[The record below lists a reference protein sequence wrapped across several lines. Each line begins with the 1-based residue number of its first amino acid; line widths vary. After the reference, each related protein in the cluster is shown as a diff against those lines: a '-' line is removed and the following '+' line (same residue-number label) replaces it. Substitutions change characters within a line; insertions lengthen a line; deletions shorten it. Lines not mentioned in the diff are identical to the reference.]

1 MKEINSEVINDFLT
15 GFDPMERIV
24 TLECGYGDDQV
35 SIIYNNDI
43 GEKRVKKE
51 NYYPFVW
58 VKQSAAQR
66 LFDGNRVELK
76 KKMAEFGIRVKGLNI
91 YNKDGKTAERLE
103 NGYRVMFYAS
113 KRMAYNKFLRF
124 FQIAGMP
131 VYPNDKDKDQKSS
144 SKDFLAV
151 SPIEQFMI
159 QTGKRLFKGYDDYDE
174 LTRLEFDL
182 ETQGLEP
189 KLHAIDQI
197 GIRTNRGF
205 EKILTITGEGNERRK
220 NELIAIEEA
229 IKIIADIKPD
239 VITGHNSENF
249 DWNYLIVRCD
259 VLGSSMQE
267 ISSKYFKQ
275 ALYKKKRQT
284 VLKLGGEIEYYY
296 PTVLWGYNITDSL
309 HAIRRAQAQDSN
321 MKKADLKYVT
331 KYSKLNK
338 PNRVYVPGDQIKKVW
353 AITDP
358 VYAFNN
364 TNGLWYR
371 ITDEKPLQEGY
382 EVTTGK
388 YIVERYLL
396 DDLYETDKVELRYN
410 QSNFLLAK
418 LLPTNFSKICTMGT
432 AGTWKM
438 IMLAWSYENDLA
450 IPAFST
456 AKKFTGGLS
465 RLLSVGYVD
474 RIVKLDYNSLYPSII
489 LTWDIASELDISGVM
504 LQLLAYI
511 LDQREKFK
519 GLKKKAKKHAEKLK
533 EQEDIF
539 QGTDEELRELM
550 AEIQKWES
558 EESANDKKQ
567 LPFKIFGNSFFGGFG
582 APDIFPWGD
591 LICAEMTTCIGRQSL
606 RLMIKW
612 FSDRGYKPI
621 VGDSFLYD
629 TPLFVKYNDT
639 DYIDILPISDIIDE
653 RNINIDGLGREYD
666 YNEKPFKIL
675 CRSGWVDVKYIYRHK
690 TDKEIHR
697 IKTKSS
703 LIDVTSDH
711 SLFDSDKNQIHS
723 KECIV
728 NETKLEMY
736 DGTELVFSDDCVNE
750 IINEDKAWLMGFF
763 LADGSSTFKE
773 RTQKYWSKRDNCF
786 HYNKGIRCNW
796 TLSKSKYEKLEKA
809 NKILFNEFNVVAKI
823 HNFLKS
829 SGVYKIQTD
838 NSKLA
843 RWFSERFYTKKREKK
858 VPLEILNSPK
868 NIQIAFLN
876 GFCYGDSDN
885 DSLDGAFSF
894 SQKSKTCVAGLTML
908 LKNNEMEYT
917 FSDYLSRIHAIN
929 VRINE
934 HKHAFLRS
942 DYHLRKDDVVC
953 ENKVIPNYD
962 KEKYVYDISLDGTVV
977 NALGHNVAKQTDGF
991 NFQMPSEEVL
1001 KTRIYI
1007 GKGLNREVKEGK
1019 EYHGVEADVA
1029 EFNDLFMRGK
1039 MGLGIDEYADA
1050 TINFARKNYADLLA
1064 GGEIKLVGNTIKSKK
1079 MPTYIEKFVN
1089 EGVEL
1094 LLKGDGQ
1101 KFLEN
1106 YYDYIEKIYNYKI
1119 PLRDIASKG
1128 KIKKP
1133 VKEYIEDC
1141 KTLTKAGRPKSRQ
1154 AWYELVIREEVKVDV
1169 GDTIYYINTGK
1180 AKSHSDVKK
1189 VTTKDKIDKETGEI
1203 IEKGSVKIQLNC
1215 ALLSNDIVEA
1225 EHDTFCDD
1233 NIEYNVPKYIDQF
1246 NKRIT
1251 PLLVCFSSDIRN
1263 EILVKNPDDRK
1274 YWTKEQSILVS
1285 GQPNRVIDQDTYEQ
1299 LLTMEDKEIKYW
1311 ISVNKTPPFVEEIGI
1326 NWKETV
1332 EDYQERMKELE
1343 REELKIIVE
1352 EYNKIID
1359 ELTKED
1365 VEVFEE
1371 EGKLPKRLLDIVRED
1386 VFSTN
1391 LYAKDYDVV
1400 IGSLFDI
1407 RDKVFT
1413 DEAEVKYNEYVESY
1427 SE

>member
-309 HAIRRAQAQDSN
+309 HAVRRAQAQDSN

-418 LLPTNFSKICTMGT
+418 LLPTNFGKICTMGT

-533 EQEDIF
+533 DQKDIF
-539 QGTDEELRELM
+539 QGTDEELRELI

-621 VGDSFLYD
+621 VGD
-629 TPLFVKYNDT
+629 
-639 DYIDILPISDIIDE
+639 
-653 RNINIDGLGREYD
+653 
-666 YNEKPFKIL
+666 
-675 CRSGWVDVKYIYRHK
+675 
-690 TDKEIHR
+690 
-697 IKTKSS
+697 
-703 LIDVTSDH
+703 
-711 SLFDSDKNQIHS
+711 
-723 KECIV
+723 
-728 NETKLEMY
+728 
-736 DGTELVFSDDCVNE
+736 
-750 IINEDKAWLMGFF
+750 
-763 LADGSSTFKE
+763 
-773 RTQKYWSKRDNCF
+773 
-786 HYNKGIRCNW
+786 
-796 TLSKSKYEKLEKA
+796 
-809 NKILFNEFNVVAKI
+809 
-823 HNFLKS
+823 
-829 SGVYKIQTD
+829 
-838 NSKLA
+838 
-843 RWFSERFYTKKREKK
+843 
-858 VPLEILNSPK
+858 
-868 NIQIAFLN
+868 
-876 GFCYGDSDN
+876 
-885 DSLDGAFSF
+885 
-894 SQKSKTCVAGLTML
+894 
-908 LKNNEMEYT
+908 
-917 FSDYLSRIHAIN
+917 
-929 VRINE
+929 
-934 HKHAFLRS
+934 
-942 DYHLRKDDVVC
+942 
-953 ENKVIPNYD
+953 
-962 KEKYVYDISLDGTVV
+962 
-977 NALGHNVAKQTDGF
+977 TDGF
-991 NFQMPSEEVL
+991 NFQMPSEEIL
-1001 KTRIYI
+1001 KTRVYI

-1064 GGEIKLVGNTIKSKK
+1064 GGEVKLVGNTIKSKK

-1326 NWKETV
+1326 NWEETV

-1365 VEVFEE
+1365 VEIFEE

-1413 DEAEVKYNEYVESY
+1413 DEAEIKYNEYIESY

>member
-197 GIRTNRGF
+197 GVRTNRGF

-309 HAIRRAQAQDSN
+309 HAVRRAQAQDSN

-418 LLPTNFSKICTMGT
+418 LLPTNFGKICTMGT

-533 EQEDIF
+533 DQKDIF
-539 QGTDEELRELM
+539 QGTDEELRELI

-621 VGDSFLYD
+621 VGD
-629 TPLFVKYNDT
+629 
-639 DYIDILPISDIIDE
+639 
-653 RNINIDGLGREYD
+653 
-666 YNEKPFKIL
+666 
-675 CRSGWVDVKYIYRHK
+675 
-690 TDKEIHR
+690 
-697 IKTKSS
+697 
-703 LIDVTSDH
+703 
-711 SLFDSDKNQIHS
+711 
-723 KECIV
+723 
-728 NETKLEMY
+728 
-736 DGTELVFSDDCVNE
+736 
-750 IINEDKAWLMGFF
+750 
-763 LADGSSTFKE
+763 
-773 RTQKYWSKRDNCF
+773 
-786 HYNKGIRCNW
+786 
-796 TLSKSKYEKLEKA
+796 
-809 NKILFNEFNVVAKI
+809 
-823 HNFLKS
+823 
-829 SGVYKIQTD
+829 
-838 NSKLA
+838 
-843 RWFSERFYTKKREKK
+843 
-858 VPLEILNSPK
+858 
-868 NIQIAFLN
+868 
-876 GFCYGDSDN
+876 
-885 DSLDGAFSF
+885 
-894 SQKSKTCVAGLTML
+894 
-908 LKNNEMEYT
+908 
-917 FSDYLSRIHAIN
+917 
-929 VRINE
+929 
-934 HKHAFLRS
+934 
-942 DYHLRKDDVVC
+942 
-953 ENKVIPNYD
+953 
-962 KEKYVYDISLDGTVV
+962 
-977 NALGHNVAKQTDGF
+977 TDGF
-991 NFQMPSEEVL
+991 NFQMPSEEIL
-1001 KTRIYI
+1001 KTRVYI

-1064 GGEIKLVGNTIKSKK
+1064 GGEVKLVGNTIKSKK

-1326 NWKETV
+1326 NWEETV
-1332 EDYQERMKELE
+1332 EDYKERMKELE

-1365 VEVFEE
+1365 VEIFEE

-1413 DEAEVKYNEYVESY
+1413 DEAEIKYNEYVESY

>member
-309 HAIRRAQAQDSN
+309 HAVRRAQAQDSN

-418 LLPTNFSKICTMGT
+418 LLPTNFGKICTMGT

-519 GLKKKAKKHAEKLK
+519 GLKNKAKKHAEKLK
-533 EQEDIF
+533 DQKDIF
-539 QGTDEELRELM
+539 QGTDEELRELI

-621 VGDSFLYD
+621 VGD
-629 TPLFVKYNDT
+629 
-639 DYIDILPISDIIDE
+639 
-653 RNINIDGLGREYD
+653 
-666 YNEKPFKIL
+666 
-675 CRSGWVDVKYIYRHK
+675 
-690 TDKEIHR
+690 
-697 IKTKSS
+697 
-703 LIDVTSDH
+703 
-711 SLFDSDKNQIHS
+711 
-723 KECIV
+723 
-728 NETKLEMY
+728 
-736 DGTELVFSDDCVNE
+736 
-750 IINEDKAWLMGFF
+750 
-763 LADGSSTFKE
+763 
-773 RTQKYWSKRDNCF
+773 
-786 HYNKGIRCNW
+786 
-796 TLSKSKYEKLEKA
+796 
-809 NKILFNEFNVVAKI
+809 
-823 HNFLKS
+823 
-829 SGVYKIQTD
+829 
-838 NSKLA
+838 
-843 RWFSERFYTKKREKK
+843 
-858 VPLEILNSPK
+858 
-868 NIQIAFLN
+868 
-876 GFCYGDSDN
+876 
-885 DSLDGAFSF
+885 
-894 SQKSKTCVAGLTML
+894 
-908 LKNNEMEYT
+908 
-917 FSDYLSRIHAIN
+917 
-929 VRINE
+929 
-934 HKHAFLRS
+934 
-942 DYHLRKDDVVC
+942 
-953 ENKVIPNYD
+953 
-962 KEKYVYDISLDGTVV
+962 
-977 NALGHNVAKQTDGF
+977 TDGF
-991 NFQMPSEEVL
+991 NFQMPSEEIL
-1001 KTRIYI
+1001 KTRVYI

-1064 GGEIKLVGNTIKSKK
+1064 GGEVKLVGNTIKSKK

-1326 NWKETV
+1326 NWEETV

-1365 VEVFEE
+1365 VEIFEE

-1413 DEAEVKYNEYVESY
+1413 DEAEIKYNEYIESY

>member
-51 NYYPFVW
+51 NYYPFVR

-309 HAIRRAQAQDSN
+309 HAVRRAQAQDSN

-418 LLPTNFSKICTMGT
+418 LLPTNFGKICTMGT

-533 EQEDIF
+533 DQKDIF
-539 QGTDEELRELM
+539 QGTDEELRELI

-621 VGDSFLYD
+621 VGD
-629 TPLFVKYNDT
+629 
-639 DYIDILPISDIIDE
+639 
-653 RNINIDGLGREYD
+653 
-666 YNEKPFKIL
+666 
-675 CRSGWVDVKYIYRHK
+675 
-690 TDKEIHR
+690 
-697 IKTKSS
+697 
-703 LIDVTSDH
+703 
-711 SLFDSDKNQIHS
+711 
-723 KECIV
+723 
-728 NETKLEMY
+728 
-736 DGTELVFSDDCVNE
+736 
-750 IINEDKAWLMGFF
+750 
-763 LADGSSTFKE
+763 
-773 RTQKYWSKRDNCF
+773 
-786 HYNKGIRCNW
+786 
-796 TLSKSKYEKLEKA
+796 
-809 NKILFNEFNVVAKI
+809 
-823 HNFLKS
+823 
-829 SGVYKIQTD
+829 
-838 NSKLA
+838 
-843 RWFSERFYTKKREKK
+843 
-858 VPLEILNSPK
+858 
-868 NIQIAFLN
+868 
-876 GFCYGDSDN
+876 
-885 DSLDGAFSF
+885 
-894 SQKSKTCVAGLTML
+894 
-908 LKNNEMEYT
+908 
-917 FSDYLSRIHAIN
+917 
-929 VRINE
+929 
-934 HKHAFLRS
+934 
-942 DYHLRKDDVVC
+942 
-953 ENKVIPNYD
+953 
-962 KEKYVYDISLDGTVV
+962 
-977 NALGHNVAKQTDGF
+977 TDGF
-991 NFQMPSEEVL
+991 NFQMPSEEIL
-1001 KTRIYI
+1001 KTRVYI

-1064 GGEIKLVGNTIKSKK
+1064 DGEVKLVGNTIKSKK

-1326 NWKETV
+1326 NWEETV

-1365 VEVFEE
+1365 VEIFEE

-1413 DEAEVKYNEYVESY
+1413 DEAEIKYNEYIESY

>member
-309 HAIRRAQAQDSN
+309 HAVRRAQAQDSN

-418 LLPTNFSKICTMGT
+418 LLPTNFGKICTMGT

-519 GLKKKAKKHAEKLK
+519 RLKKKAKKHAEKLK
-533 EQEDIF
+533 DQKDIF
-539 QGTDEELRELM
+539 QGTDEELRELI

-621 VGDSFLYD
+621 VGD
-629 TPLFVKYNDT
+629 
-639 DYIDILPISDIIDE
+639 
-653 RNINIDGLGREYD
+653 
-666 YNEKPFKIL
+666 
-675 CRSGWVDVKYIYRHK
+675 
-690 TDKEIHR
+690 
-697 IKTKSS
+697 
-703 LIDVTSDH
+703 
-711 SLFDSDKNQIHS
+711 
-723 KECIV
+723 
-728 NETKLEMY
+728 
-736 DGTELVFSDDCVNE
+736 
-750 IINEDKAWLMGFF
+750 
-763 LADGSSTFKE
+763 
-773 RTQKYWSKRDNCF
+773 
-786 HYNKGIRCNW
+786 
-796 TLSKSKYEKLEKA
+796 
-809 NKILFNEFNVVAKI
+809 
-823 HNFLKS
+823 
-829 SGVYKIQTD
+829 
-838 NSKLA
+838 
-843 RWFSERFYTKKREKK
+843 
-858 VPLEILNSPK
+858 
-868 NIQIAFLN
+868 
-876 GFCYGDSDN
+876 
-885 DSLDGAFSF
+885 
-894 SQKSKTCVAGLTML
+894 
-908 LKNNEMEYT
+908 
-917 FSDYLSRIHAIN
+917 
-929 VRINE
+929 
-934 HKHAFLRS
+934 
-942 DYHLRKDDVVC
+942 
-953 ENKVIPNYD
+953 
-962 KEKYVYDISLDGTVV
+962 
-977 NALGHNVAKQTDGF
+977 TDGF
-991 NFQMPSEEVL
+991 NFQMPSEEIL
-1001 KTRIYI
+1001 KTRVYI

-1064 GGEIKLVGNTIKSKK
+1064 GGEVKLVGNTIKSKK

-1326 NWKETV
+1326 NWEETV

-1365 VEVFEE
+1365 VEIFEE

-1413 DEAEVKYNEYVESY
+1413 DEAEIKYNEYVESY

>member
-309 HAIRRAQAQDSN
+309 HAVRRAQAQDSN

-418 LLPTNFSKICTMGT
+418 LLPTNFGKICTMGT

-533 EQEDIF
+533 DQKDIF
-539 QGTDEELRELM
+539 QGTDEELRELI

-621 VGDSFLYD
+621 VGD
-629 TPLFVKYNDT
+629 
-639 DYIDILPISDIIDE
+639 
-653 RNINIDGLGREYD
+653 
-666 YNEKPFKIL
+666 
-675 CRSGWVDVKYIYRHK
+675 
-690 TDKEIHR
+690 
-697 IKTKSS
+697 
-703 LIDVTSDH
+703 
-711 SLFDSDKNQIHS
+711 
-723 KECIV
+723 
-728 NETKLEMY
+728 
-736 DGTELVFSDDCVNE
+736 
-750 IINEDKAWLMGFF
+750 
-763 LADGSSTFKE
+763 
-773 RTQKYWSKRDNCF
+773 
-786 HYNKGIRCNW
+786 
-796 TLSKSKYEKLEKA
+796 
-809 NKILFNEFNVVAKI
+809 
-823 HNFLKS
+823 
-829 SGVYKIQTD
+829 
-838 NSKLA
+838 
-843 RWFSERFYTKKREKK
+843 
-858 VPLEILNSPK
+858 
-868 NIQIAFLN
+868 
-876 GFCYGDSDN
+876 
-885 DSLDGAFSF
+885 
-894 SQKSKTCVAGLTML
+894 
-908 LKNNEMEYT
+908 
-917 FSDYLSRIHAIN
+917 
-929 VRINE
+929 
-934 HKHAFLRS
+934 
-942 DYHLRKDDVVC
+942 
-953 ENKVIPNYD
+953 
-962 KEKYVYDISLDGTVV
+962 
-977 NALGHNVAKQTDGF
+977 TDGF
-991 NFQMPSEEVL
+991 NFQMPSEEIL
-1001 KTRIYI
+1001 KTRVYI

-1064 GGEIKLVGNTIKSKK
+1064 GGEVKLVGNTIKSKK

-1326 NWKETV
+1326 NWEETV
-1332 EDYQERMKELE
+1332 EDYKERMKELE

-1365 VEVFEE
+1365 VEIFEE

-1413 DEAEVKYNEYVESY
+1413 DEAEIKYNEYVESY

>member
-309 HAIRRAQAQDSN
+309 HAVRRAQAQDSN

-418 LLPTNFSKICTMGT
+418 LLPTNFGKICTMGT
-432 AGTWKM
+432 VGTWKM

-533 EQEDIF
+533 DQKDIF
-539 QGTDEELRELM
+539 QGTDEELRELI

-591 LICAEMTTCIGRQSL
+591 LICAEITTCIGRQSL

-621 VGDSFLYD
+621 VGD
-629 TPLFVKYNDT
+629 
-639 DYIDILPISDIIDE
+639 
-653 RNINIDGLGREYD
+653 
-666 YNEKPFKIL
+666 
-675 CRSGWVDVKYIYRHK
+675 
-690 TDKEIHR
+690 
-697 IKTKSS
+697 
-703 LIDVTSDH
+703 
-711 SLFDSDKNQIHS
+711 
-723 KECIV
+723 
-728 NETKLEMY
+728 
-736 DGTELVFSDDCVNE
+736 
-750 IINEDKAWLMGFF
+750 
-763 LADGSSTFKE
+763 
-773 RTQKYWSKRDNCF
+773 
-786 HYNKGIRCNW
+786 
-796 TLSKSKYEKLEKA
+796 
-809 NKILFNEFNVVAKI
+809 
-823 HNFLKS
+823 
-829 SGVYKIQTD
+829 
-838 NSKLA
+838 
-843 RWFSERFYTKKREKK
+843 
-858 VPLEILNSPK
+858 
-868 NIQIAFLN
+868 
-876 GFCYGDSDN
+876 
-885 DSLDGAFSF
+885 
-894 SQKSKTCVAGLTML
+894 
-908 LKNNEMEYT
+908 
-917 FSDYLSRIHAIN
+917 
-929 VRINE
+929 
-934 HKHAFLRS
+934 
-942 DYHLRKDDVVC
+942 
-953 ENKVIPNYD
+953 
-962 KEKYVYDISLDGTVV
+962 
-977 NALGHNVAKQTDGF
+977 TDGF
-991 NFQMPSEEVL
+991 NFQMPSEEIL
-1001 KTRIYI
+1001 KTRVYI

-1064 GGEIKLVGNTIKSKK
+1064 GGEVKLVGNTIKSKK

-1154 AWYELVIREEVKVDV
+1154 AWYELVIREEVKADV

-1215 ALLSNDIVEA
+1215 TLLSNDIVEA

-1326 NWKETV
+1326 NWEETV

-1365 VEVFEE
+1365 VEIFEE

-1413 DEAEVKYNEYVESY
+1413 DEAEIKYNEYVESY

>member
-309 HAIRRAQAQDSN
+309 HAVRRAQAQDSN

-418 LLPTNFSKICTMGT
+418 LLPTNFGKICTMGT

-533 EQEDIF
+533 DQKDIF
-539 QGTDEELRELM
+539 QGTDEELRELI

-621 VGDSFLYD
+621 VGD
-629 TPLFVKYNDT
+629 
-639 DYIDILPISDIIDE
+639 
-653 RNINIDGLGREYD
+653 
-666 YNEKPFKIL
+666 
-675 CRSGWVDVKYIYRHK
+675 
-690 TDKEIHR
+690 
-697 IKTKSS
+697 
-703 LIDVTSDH
+703 
-711 SLFDSDKNQIHS
+711 
-723 KECIV
+723 
-728 NETKLEMY
+728 
-736 DGTELVFSDDCVNE
+736 
-750 IINEDKAWLMGFF
+750 
-763 LADGSSTFKE
+763 
-773 RTQKYWSKRDNCF
+773 
-786 HYNKGIRCNW
+786 
-796 TLSKSKYEKLEKA
+796 
-809 NKILFNEFNVVAKI
+809 
-823 HNFLKS
+823 
-829 SGVYKIQTD
+829 
-838 NSKLA
+838 
-843 RWFSERFYTKKREKK
+843 
-858 VPLEILNSPK
+858 
-868 NIQIAFLN
+868 
-876 GFCYGDSDN
+876 
-885 DSLDGAFSF
+885 
-894 SQKSKTCVAGLTML
+894 
-908 LKNNEMEYT
+908 
-917 FSDYLSRIHAIN
+917 
-929 VRINE
+929 
-934 HKHAFLRS
+934 
-942 DYHLRKDDVVC
+942 
-953 ENKVIPNYD
+953 
-962 KEKYVYDISLDGTVV
+962 
-977 NALGHNVAKQTDGF
+977 TDGF
-991 NFQMPSEEVL
+991 NFQMPSEEIL
-1001 KTRIYI
+1001 KTRVYI

-1064 GGEIKLVGNTIKSKK
+1064 GGEVKLVGNTIKSKK

-1189 VTTKDKIDKETGEI
+1189 VTTKDKINKETGEI

-1326 NWKETV
+1326 NWEETV

-1365 VEVFEE
+1365 VEIFEE

-1413 DEAEVKYNEYVESY
+1413 DEAEIKYNEYVESY

>member
-309 HAIRRAQAQDSN
+309 HAVRRAQAQDSN

-418 LLPTNFSKICTMGT
+418 LLPTNFGKICTMGT

-533 EQEDIF
+533 DQKDIF
-539 QGTDEELRELM
+539 QGTDEELRELI

-621 VGDSFLYD
+621 VGD
-629 TPLFVKYNDT
+629 
-639 DYIDILPISDIIDE
+639 
-653 RNINIDGLGREYD
+653 
-666 YNEKPFKIL
+666 
-675 CRSGWVDVKYIYRHK
+675 
-690 TDKEIHR
+690 
-697 IKTKSS
+697 
-703 LIDVTSDH
+703 
-711 SLFDSDKNQIHS
+711 
-723 KECIV
+723 
-728 NETKLEMY
+728 
-736 DGTELVFSDDCVNE
+736 
-750 IINEDKAWLMGFF
+750 
-763 LADGSSTFKE
+763 
-773 RTQKYWSKRDNCF
+773 
-786 HYNKGIRCNW
+786 
-796 TLSKSKYEKLEKA
+796 
-809 NKILFNEFNVVAKI
+809 
-823 HNFLKS
+823 
-829 SGVYKIQTD
+829 
-838 NSKLA
+838 
-843 RWFSERFYTKKREKK
+843 
-858 VPLEILNSPK
+858 
-868 NIQIAFLN
+868 
-876 GFCYGDSDN
+876 
-885 DSLDGAFSF
+885 
-894 SQKSKTCVAGLTML
+894 
-908 LKNNEMEYT
+908 
-917 FSDYLSRIHAIN
+917 
-929 VRINE
+929 
-934 HKHAFLRS
+934 
-942 DYHLRKDDVVC
+942 
-953 ENKVIPNYD
+953 
-962 KEKYVYDISLDGTVV
+962 
-977 NALGHNVAKQTDGF
+977 TDGF
-991 NFQMPSEEVL
+991 NFQMPSEEIL
-1001 KTRIYI
+1001 KTRVYI

-1064 GGEIKLVGNTIKSKK
+1064 DGEVKLVGNTIKSKK

-1326 NWKETV
+1326 NWEETV

-1365 VEVFEE
+1365 VEIFEE

-1413 DEAEVKYNEYVESY
+1413 DEAEIKYNEYIESY

>member
-309 HAIRRAQAQDSN
+309 HAVRRAQAQDSN

-418 LLPTNFSKICTMGT
+418 LLPTNFGKICTMGT

-533 EQEDIF
+533 DQKDIF
-539 QGTDEELRELM
+539 QGTDEELRELI

-621 VGDSFLYD
+621 VGD
-629 TPLFVKYNDT
+629 
-639 DYIDILPISDIIDE
+639 
-653 RNINIDGLGREYD
+653 
-666 YNEKPFKIL
+666 
-675 CRSGWVDVKYIYRHK
+675 
-690 TDKEIHR
+690 
-697 IKTKSS
+697 
-703 LIDVTSDH
+703 
-711 SLFDSDKNQIHS
+711 
-723 KECIV
+723 
-728 NETKLEMY
+728 
-736 DGTELVFSDDCVNE
+736 
-750 IINEDKAWLMGFF
+750 
-763 LADGSSTFKE
+763 
-773 RTQKYWSKRDNCF
+773 
-786 HYNKGIRCNW
+786 
-796 TLSKSKYEKLEKA
+796 
-809 NKILFNEFNVVAKI
+809 
-823 HNFLKS
+823 
-829 SGVYKIQTD
+829 
-838 NSKLA
+838 
-843 RWFSERFYTKKREKK
+843 
-858 VPLEILNSPK
+858 
-868 NIQIAFLN
+868 
-876 GFCYGDSDN
+876 
-885 DSLDGAFSF
+885 
-894 SQKSKTCVAGLTML
+894 
-908 LKNNEMEYT
+908 
-917 FSDYLSRIHAIN
+917 
-929 VRINE
+929 
-934 HKHAFLRS
+934 
-942 DYHLRKDDVVC
+942 
-953 ENKVIPNYD
+953 
-962 KEKYVYDISLDGTVV
+962 
-977 NALGHNVAKQTDGF
+977 TDGF
-991 NFQMPSEEVL
+991 NFQMPSEEIL
-1001 KTRIYI
+1001 KTRVYI

-1064 GGEIKLVGNTIKSKK
+1064 GGEVKLVGNTIKSKK

-1326 NWKETV
+1326 NWEETV
-1332 EDYQERMKELE
+1332 EDYKERMKELE

-1365 VEVFEE
+1365 VEIFEE

-1413 DEAEVKYNEYVESY
+1413 DEAEIKYNEYIESY
-1427 SE
+1427 NE

>member
-205 EKILTITGEGNERRK
+205 KKILTITGEGNERRK

-309 HAIRRAQAQDSN
+309 HAVRRAQAQDSN

-418 LLPTNFSKICTMGT
+418 LLPTNFGKICTMGT

-533 EQEDIF
+533 DQKDIF
-539 QGTDEELRELM
+539 QGTDEELRELI

-621 VGDSFLYD
+621 VGD
-629 TPLFVKYNDT
+629 
-639 DYIDILPISDIIDE
+639 
-653 RNINIDGLGREYD
+653 
-666 YNEKPFKIL
+666 
-675 CRSGWVDVKYIYRHK
+675 
-690 TDKEIHR
+690 
-697 IKTKSS
+697 
-703 LIDVTSDH
+703 
-711 SLFDSDKNQIHS
+711 
-723 KECIV
+723 
-728 NETKLEMY
+728 
-736 DGTELVFSDDCVNE
+736 
-750 IINEDKAWLMGFF
+750 
-763 LADGSSTFKE
+763 
-773 RTQKYWSKRDNCF
+773 
-786 HYNKGIRCNW
+786 
-796 TLSKSKYEKLEKA
+796 
-809 NKILFNEFNVVAKI
+809 
-823 HNFLKS
+823 
-829 SGVYKIQTD
+829 
-838 NSKLA
+838 
-843 RWFSERFYTKKREKK
+843 
-858 VPLEILNSPK
+858 
-868 NIQIAFLN
+868 
-876 GFCYGDSDN
+876 
-885 DSLDGAFSF
+885 
-894 SQKSKTCVAGLTML
+894 
-908 LKNNEMEYT
+908 
-917 FSDYLSRIHAIN
+917 
-929 VRINE
+929 
-934 HKHAFLRS
+934 
-942 DYHLRKDDVVC
+942 
-953 ENKVIPNYD
+953 
-962 KEKYVYDISLDGTVV
+962 
-977 NALGHNVAKQTDGF
+977 TDGF
-991 NFQMPSEEVL
+991 NFQMPSEEIL
-1001 KTRIYI
+1001 KTRVYI

-1064 GGEIKLVGNTIKSKK
+1064 GGEVKLVGNTIKSKK

-1326 NWKETV
+1326 NWEETV

-1365 VEVFEE
+1365 VEIFEE

-1413 DEAEVKYNEYVESY
+1413 DEAEIKYNEYIESY

>member
-309 HAIRRAQAQDSN
+309 HAVRRAQAQDSN

-418 LLPTNFSKICTMGT
+418 LLPTNFGKICTMGT

-533 EQEDIF
+533 DQKDIF
-539 QGTDEELRELM
+539 QGTDEELRELI

-621 VGDSFLYD
+621 VGD
-629 TPLFVKYNDT
+629 
-639 DYIDILPISDIIDE
+639 
-653 RNINIDGLGREYD
+653 
-666 YNEKPFKIL
+666 
-675 CRSGWVDVKYIYRHK
+675 
-690 TDKEIHR
+690 
-697 IKTKSS
+697 
-703 LIDVTSDH
+703 
-711 SLFDSDKNQIHS
+711 
-723 KECIV
+723 
-728 NETKLEMY
+728 
-736 DGTELVFSDDCVNE
+736 
-750 IINEDKAWLMGFF
+750 
-763 LADGSSTFKE
+763 
-773 RTQKYWSKRDNCF
+773 
-786 HYNKGIRCNW
+786 
-796 TLSKSKYEKLEKA
+796 
-809 NKILFNEFNVVAKI
+809 
-823 HNFLKS
+823 
-829 SGVYKIQTD
+829 
-838 NSKLA
+838 
-843 RWFSERFYTKKREKK
+843 
-858 VPLEILNSPK
+858 
-868 NIQIAFLN
+868 
-876 GFCYGDSDN
+876 
-885 DSLDGAFSF
+885 
-894 SQKSKTCVAGLTML
+894 
-908 LKNNEMEYT
+908 
-917 FSDYLSRIHAIN
+917 
-929 VRINE
+929 
-934 HKHAFLRS
+934 
-942 DYHLRKDDVVC
+942 
-953 ENKVIPNYD
+953 
-962 KEKYVYDISLDGTVV
+962 
-977 NALGHNVAKQTDGF
+977 TDGF
-991 NFQMPSEEVL
+991 NFQMPSEEIL
-1001 KTRIYI
+1001 KTRVYI

-1064 GGEIKLVGNTIKSKK
+1064 GGEVKLVGNTIKSKK

-1215 ALLSNDIVEA
+1215 TLLSNDIVEA

-1326 NWKETV
+1326 NWEETV

-1365 VEVFEE
+1365 VEIFEE

-1413 DEAEVKYNEYVESY
+1413 DEAEIKYNEYVESY

>member
-91 YNKDGKTAERLE
+91 YNKDGKTVERLE

-197 GIRTNRGF
+197 GVRTNRGF

-309 HAIRRAQAQDSN
+309 HAVRRAQAQDSN

-418 LLPTNFSKICTMGT
+418 LLPTNFGKICTMGT

-533 EQEDIF
+533 DQKDIF
-539 QGTDEELRELM
+539 QGTDEELRELI

-621 VGDSFLYD
+621 VGD
-629 TPLFVKYNDT
+629 
-639 DYIDILPISDIIDE
+639 
-653 RNINIDGLGREYD
+653 
-666 YNEKPFKIL
+666 
-675 CRSGWVDVKYIYRHK
+675 
-690 TDKEIHR
+690 
-697 IKTKSS
+697 
-703 LIDVTSDH
+703 
-711 SLFDSDKNQIHS
+711 
-723 KECIV
+723 
-728 NETKLEMY
+728 
-736 DGTELVFSDDCVNE
+736 
-750 IINEDKAWLMGFF
+750 
-763 LADGSSTFKE
+763 
-773 RTQKYWSKRDNCF
+773 
-786 HYNKGIRCNW
+786 
-796 TLSKSKYEKLEKA
+796 
-809 NKILFNEFNVVAKI
+809 
-823 HNFLKS
+823 
-829 SGVYKIQTD
+829 
-838 NSKLA
+838 
-843 RWFSERFYTKKREKK
+843 
-858 VPLEILNSPK
+858 
-868 NIQIAFLN
+868 
-876 GFCYGDSDN
+876 
-885 DSLDGAFSF
+885 
-894 SQKSKTCVAGLTML
+894 
-908 LKNNEMEYT
+908 
-917 FSDYLSRIHAIN
+917 
-929 VRINE
+929 
-934 HKHAFLRS
+934 
-942 DYHLRKDDVVC
+942 
-953 ENKVIPNYD
+953 
-962 KEKYVYDISLDGTVV
+962 
-977 NALGHNVAKQTDGF
+977 TDGF
-991 NFQMPSEEVL
+991 NFQMPSEEIL
-1001 KTRIYI
+1001 KTRVYI

-1064 GGEIKLVGNTIKSKK
+1064 GGEVKLVGNTIKSKK

-1154 AWYELVIREEVKVDV
+1154 AWYELVIREEVDV

-1326 NWKETV
+1326 NWEETV
-1332 EDYQERMKELE
+1332 EDYKERMKELE

-1365 VEVFEE
+1365 VEIFEE

-1413 DEAEVKYNEYVESY
+1413 DEAEIKYNEYVESY

>member
-309 HAIRRAQAQDSN
+309 HAVRRAQAQDSN

-358 VYAFNN
+358 VYAFND

-418 LLPTNFSKICTMGT
+418 LLPTNFGKICTMGT

-533 EQEDIF
+533 DQKDIF
-539 QGTDEELRELM
+539 QGTDEELRELI

-621 VGDSFLYD
+621 VGD
-629 TPLFVKYNDT
+629 
-639 DYIDILPISDIIDE
+639 
-653 RNINIDGLGREYD
+653 
-666 YNEKPFKIL
+666 
-675 CRSGWVDVKYIYRHK
+675 
-690 TDKEIHR
+690 
-697 IKTKSS
+697 
-703 LIDVTSDH
+703 
-711 SLFDSDKNQIHS
+711 
-723 KECIV
+723 
-728 NETKLEMY
+728 
-736 DGTELVFSDDCVNE
+736 
-750 IINEDKAWLMGFF
+750 
-763 LADGSSTFKE
+763 
-773 RTQKYWSKRDNCF
+773 
-786 HYNKGIRCNW
+786 
-796 TLSKSKYEKLEKA
+796 
-809 NKILFNEFNVVAKI
+809 
-823 HNFLKS
+823 
-829 SGVYKIQTD
+829 
-838 NSKLA
+838 
-843 RWFSERFYTKKREKK
+843 
-858 VPLEILNSPK
+858 
-868 NIQIAFLN
+868 
-876 GFCYGDSDN
+876 
-885 DSLDGAFSF
+885 
-894 SQKSKTCVAGLTML
+894 
-908 LKNNEMEYT
+908 
-917 FSDYLSRIHAIN
+917 
-929 VRINE
+929 
-934 HKHAFLRS
+934 
-942 DYHLRKDDVVC
+942 
-953 ENKVIPNYD
+953 
-962 KEKYVYDISLDGTVV
+962 
-977 NALGHNVAKQTDGF
+977 TDGF
-991 NFQMPSEEVL
+991 NFQMPSEEIL
-1001 KTRIYI
+1001 KTRVYI

-1064 GGEIKLVGNTIKSKK
+1064 GGEVKLVGNTIKSKK

-1326 NWKETV
+1326 NWEETV
-1332 EDYQERMKELE
+1332 EDYKERMKELE

-1365 VEVFEE
+1365 VEIFEE

-1413 DEAEVKYNEYVESY
+1413 DEAEIKYNEYVELY

>member
-309 HAIRRAQAQDSN
+309 HAVRRAQAQDSN

-418 LLPTNFSKICTMGT
+418 LLPTNFGKICTMGT

-533 EQEDIF
+533 DQKDIF
-539 QGTDEELRELM
+539 QGTDEELRELI

-621 VGDSFLYD
+621 VGD
-629 TPLFVKYNDT
+629 
-639 DYIDILPISDIIDE
+639 
-653 RNINIDGLGREYD
+653 
-666 YNEKPFKIL
+666 
-675 CRSGWVDVKYIYRHK
+675 
-690 TDKEIHR
+690 
-697 IKTKSS
+697 
-703 LIDVTSDH
+703 
-711 SLFDSDKNQIHS
+711 
-723 KECIV
+723 
-728 NETKLEMY
+728 
-736 DGTELVFSDDCVNE
+736 
-750 IINEDKAWLMGFF
+750 
-763 LADGSSTFKE
+763 
-773 RTQKYWSKRDNCF
+773 
-786 HYNKGIRCNW
+786 
-796 TLSKSKYEKLEKA
+796 
-809 NKILFNEFNVVAKI
+809 
-823 HNFLKS
+823 
-829 SGVYKIQTD
+829 
-838 NSKLA
+838 
-843 RWFSERFYTKKREKK
+843 
-858 VPLEILNSPK
+858 
-868 NIQIAFLN
+868 
-876 GFCYGDSDN
+876 
-885 DSLDGAFSF
+885 
-894 SQKSKTCVAGLTML
+894 
-908 LKNNEMEYT
+908 
-917 FSDYLSRIHAIN
+917 
-929 VRINE
+929 
-934 HKHAFLRS
+934 
-942 DYHLRKDDVVC
+942 
-953 ENKVIPNYD
+953 
-962 KEKYVYDISLDGTVV
+962 
-977 NALGHNVAKQTDGF
+977 TDGF
-991 NFQMPSEEVL
+991 NFQMPSEEIL
-1001 KTRIYI
+1001 KTRVYI

-1064 GGEIKLVGNTIKSKK
+1064 GGEVKLVGNTIKSKK

-1154 AWYELVIREEVKVDV
+1154 AWYELVISEEVKVDV

-1326 NWKETV
+1326 NWEETV

-1365 VEVFEE
+1365 VEIFEE

-1413 DEAEVKYNEYVESY
+1413 DEAEIKYNEYVESY

>member
-309 HAIRRAQAQDSN
+309 HAVRRAQAQDSN

-358 VYAFNN
+358 VYAFND

-418 LLPTNFSKICTMGT
+418 LLPTNFGKICTMGT

-533 EQEDIF
+533 DQKDIF
-539 QGTDEELRELM
+539 QGTDEELRELI

-621 VGDSFLYD
+621 VGD
-629 TPLFVKYNDT
+629 
-639 DYIDILPISDIIDE
+639 
-653 RNINIDGLGREYD
+653 
-666 YNEKPFKIL
+666 
-675 CRSGWVDVKYIYRHK
+675 
-690 TDKEIHR
+690 
-697 IKTKSS
+697 
-703 LIDVTSDH
+703 
-711 SLFDSDKNQIHS
+711 
-723 KECIV
+723 
-728 NETKLEMY
+728 
-736 DGTELVFSDDCVNE
+736 
-750 IINEDKAWLMGFF
+750 
-763 LADGSSTFKE
+763 
-773 RTQKYWSKRDNCF
+773 
-786 HYNKGIRCNW
+786 
-796 TLSKSKYEKLEKA
+796 
-809 NKILFNEFNVVAKI
+809 
-823 HNFLKS
+823 
-829 SGVYKIQTD
+829 
-838 NSKLA
+838 
-843 RWFSERFYTKKREKK
+843 
-858 VPLEILNSPK
+858 
-868 NIQIAFLN
+868 
-876 GFCYGDSDN
+876 
-885 DSLDGAFSF
+885 
-894 SQKSKTCVAGLTML
+894 
-908 LKNNEMEYT
+908 
-917 FSDYLSRIHAIN
+917 
-929 VRINE
+929 
-934 HKHAFLRS
+934 
-942 DYHLRKDDVVC
+942 
-953 ENKVIPNYD
+953 
-962 KEKYVYDISLDGTVV
+962 
-977 NALGHNVAKQTDGF
+977 TDGF
-991 NFQMPSEEVL
+991 NFQMPSEEIL
-1001 KTRIYI
+1001 KTRVYI

-1064 GGEIKLVGNTIKSKK
+1064 GGEVKLVGNTIKSKK

-1326 NWKETV
+1326 NWEETV
-1332 EDYQERMKELE
+1332 EDYKERMKELE

-1365 VEVFEE
+1365 VEIFEE

-1413 DEAEVKYNEYVESY
+1413 DEAEIKYNEYVESY

>member
-309 HAIRRAQAQDSN
+309 HAVRRAQAQDSN

-418 LLPTNFSKICTMGT
+418 LLPTNFGKICTMGT

-519 GLKKKAKKHAEKLK
+519 RLKKKAKKHAEKLK
-533 EQEDIF
+533 DQKDIF
-539 QGTDEELRELM
+539 QGTDEELRELI

-567 LPFKIFGNSFFGGFG
+567 LPFKIFGNCFFGGFG

-621 VGDSFLYD
+621 VGD
-629 TPLFVKYNDT
+629 
-639 DYIDILPISDIIDE
+639 
-653 RNINIDGLGREYD
+653 
-666 YNEKPFKIL
+666 
-675 CRSGWVDVKYIYRHK
+675 
-690 TDKEIHR
+690 
-697 IKTKSS
+697 
-703 LIDVTSDH
+703 
-711 SLFDSDKNQIHS
+711 
-723 KECIV
+723 
-728 NETKLEMY
+728 
-736 DGTELVFSDDCVNE
+736 
-750 IINEDKAWLMGFF
+750 
-763 LADGSSTFKE
+763 
-773 RTQKYWSKRDNCF
+773 
-786 HYNKGIRCNW
+786 
-796 TLSKSKYEKLEKA
+796 
-809 NKILFNEFNVVAKI
+809 
-823 HNFLKS
+823 
-829 SGVYKIQTD
+829 
-838 NSKLA
+838 
-843 RWFSERFYTKKREKK
+843 
-858 VPLEILNSPK
+858 
-868 NIQIAFLN
+868 
-876 GFCYGDSDN
+876 
-885 DSLDGAFSF
+885 
-894 SQKSKTCVAGLTML
+894 
-908 LKNNEMEYT
+908 
-917 FSDYLSRIHAIN
+917 
-929 VRINE
+929 
-934 HKHAFLRS
+934 
-942 DYHLRKDDVVC
+942 
-953 ENKVIPNYD
+953 
-962 KEKYVYDISLDGTVV
+962 
-977 NALGHNVAKQTDGF
+977 TDGF
-991 NFQMPSEEVL
+991 NFQMPSEEIL
-1001 KTRIYI
+1001 KTRVYI

-1064 GGEIKLVGNTIKSKK
+1064 GGEVKLVGNTIKSKK

-1119 PLRDIASKG
+1119 SLRDIASKG

-1326 NWKETV
+1326 NWEETV

-1365 VEVFEE
+1365 VEIFEE

-1413 DEAEVKYNEYVESY
+1413 DEAEIKYNEYIESY

>member
-309 HAIRRAQAQDSN
+309 HAVRRAQAQDSN

-418 LLPTNFSKICTMGT
+418 LLPTNFGKICTMGT

-489 LTWDIASELDISGVM
+489 LTWDIVSELDISGVM

-533 EQEDIF
+533 DQKDIF
-539 QGTDEELRELM
+539 QGTDEELRELI

-621 VGDSFLYD
+621 VGD
-629 TPLFVKYNDT
+629 
-639 DYIDILPISDIIDE
+639 
-653 RNINIDGLGREYD
+653 
-666 YNEKPFKIL
+666 
-675 CRSGWVDVKYIYRHK
+675 
-690 TDKEIHR
+690 
-697 IKTKSS
+697 
-703 LIDVTSDH
+703 
-711 SLFDSDKNQIHS
+711 
-723 KECIV
+723 
-728 NETKLEMY
+728 
-736 DGTELVFSDDCVNE
+736 
-750 IINEDKAWLMGFF
+750 
-763 LADGSSTFKE
+763 
-773 RTQKYWSKRDNCF
+773 
-786 HYNKGIRCNW
+786 
-796 TLSKSKYEKLEKA
+796 
-809 NKILFNEFNVVAKI
+809 
-823 HNFLKS
+823 
-829 SGVYKIQTD
+829 
-838 NSKLA
+838 
-843 RWFSERFYTKKREKK
+843 
-858 VPLEILNSPK
+858 
-868 NIQIAFLN
+868 
-876 GFCYGDSDN
+876 
-885 DSLDGAFSF
+885 
-894 SQKSKTCVAGLTML
+894 
-908 LKNNEMEYT
+908 
-917 FSDYLSRIHAIN
+917 
-929 VRINE
+929 
-934 HKHAFLRS
+934 
-942 DYHLRKDDVVC
+942 
-953 ENKVIPNYD
+953 
-962 KEKYVYDISLDGTVV
+962 
-977 NALGHNVAKQTDGF
+977 TDGF
-991 NFQMPSEEVL
+991 NFQMPSEEIL
-1001 KTRIYI
+1001 KTRVYI

-1064 GGEIKLVGNTIKSKK
+1064 GGEVKLVGNTIKSKK

-1326 NWKETV
+1326 NWEETV

-1365 VEVFEE
+1365 VEIFEE

-1413 DEAEVKYNEYVESY
+1413 DEAEIKYNEYIESY

>member
-309 HAIRRAQAQDSN
+309 HAVRRAQAQDSN

-338 PNRVYVPGDQIKKVW
+338 PNRVYVHGDQIKKVW

-418 LLPTNFSKICTMGT
+418 LLPTNFGKICTMGT

-533 EQEDIF
+533 DQKDIF
-539 QGTDEELRELM
+539 QGTDEELRELI

-621 VGDSFLYD
+621 VGD
-629 TPLFVKYNDT
+629 
-639 DYIDILPISDIIDE
+639 
-653 RNINIDGLGREYD
+653 
-666 YNEKPFKIL
+666 
-675 CRSGWVDVKYIYRHK
+675 
-690 TDKEIHR
+690 
-697 IKTKSS
+697 
-703 LIDVTSDH
+703 
-711 SLFDSDKNQIHS
+711 
-723 KECIV
+723 
-728 NETKLEMY
+728 
-736 DGTELVFSDDCVNE
+736 
-750 IINEDKAWLMGFF
+750 
-763 LADGSSTFKE
+763 
-773 RTQKYWSKRDNCF
+773 
-786 HYNKGIRCNW
+786 
-796 TLSKSKYEKLEKA
+796 
-809 NKILFNEFNVVAKI
+809 
-823 HNFLKS
+823 
-829 SGVYKIQTD
+829 
-838 NSKLA
+838 
-843 RWFSERFYTKKREKK
+843 
-858 VPLEILNSPK
+858 
-868 NIQIAFLN
+868 
-876 GFCYGDSDN
+876 
-885 DSLDGAFSF
+885 
-894 SQKSKTCVAGLTML
+894 
-908 LKNNEMEYT
+908 
-917 FSDYLSRIHAIN
+917 
-929 VRINE
+929 
-934 HKHAFLRS
+934 
-942 DYHLRKDDVVC
+942 
-953 ENKVIPNYD
+953 
-962 KEKYVYDISLDGTVV
+962 
-977 NALGHNVAKQTDGF
+977 TDGF
-991 NFQMPSEEVL
+991 NFQMPSEEIL
-1001 KTRIYI
+1001 KTRVYI

-1064 GGEIKLVGNTIKSKK
+1064 GGEVKLVGNTIKSKK

-1326 NWKETV
+1326 NWEETV

-1365 VEVFEE
+1365 VEIFEE

-1413 DEAEVKYNEYVESY
+1413 DEAEIKYNEYVESY

>member
-309 HAIRRAQAQDSN
+309 HAVRRAQAQDSN

-418 LLPTNFSKICTMGT
+418 LLPTNFGKICTMGT

-533 EQEDIF
+533 DQKDIF
-539 QGTDEELRELM
+539 QGTDEELRELI

-621 VGDSFLYD
+621 VGD
-629 TPLFVKYNDT
+629 
-639 DYIDILPISDIIDE
+639 
-653 RNINIDGLGREYD
+653 
-666 YNEKPFKIL
+666 
-675 CRSGWVDVKYIYRHK
+675 
-690 TDKEIHR
+690 
-697 IKTKSS
+697 
-703 LIDVTSDH
+703 
-711 SLFDSDKNQIHS
+711 
-723 KECIV
+723 
-728 NETKLEMY
+728 
-736 DGTELVFSDDCVNE
+736 
-750 IINEDKAWLMGFF
+750 
-763 LADGSSTFKE
+763 
-773 RTQKYWSKRDNCF
+773 
-786 HYNKGIRCNW
+786 
-796 TLSKSKYEKLEKA
+796 
-809 NKILFNEFNVVAKI
+809 
-823 HNFLKS
+823 
-829 SGVYKIQTD
+829 
-838 NSKLA
+838 
-843 RWFSERFYTKKREKK
+843 
-858 VPLEILNSPK
+858 
-868 NIQIAFLN
+868 
-876 GFCYGDSDN
+876 
-885 DSLDGAFSF
+885 
-894 SQKSKTCVAGLTML
+894 
-908 LKNNEMEYT
+908 
-917 FSDYLSRIHAIN
+917 
-929 VRINE
+929 
-934 HKHAFLRS
+934 
-942 DYHLRKDDVVC
+942 
-953 ENKVIPNYD
+953 
-962 KEKYVYDISLDGTVV
+962 
-977 NALGHNVAKQTDGF
+977 TDGF
-991 NFQMPSEEVL
+991 NFQMPSEEIL
-1001 KTRIYI
+1001 KTRVYI

-1064 GGEIKLVGNTIKSKK
+1064 GGEVKLVGNTIKSKK

-1326 NWKETV
+1326 NWEETV

-1365 VEVFEE
+1365 VEIFEE

-1413 DEAEVKYNEYVESY
+1413 DEAEIKYNEYVESY

>member
-309 HAIRRAQAQDSN
+309 HAVRRAQAQDSN

-418 LLPTNFSKICTMGT
+418 LLPTNFGKICTMGT

-465 RLLSVGYVD
+465 RLLTVGYVD

-533 EQEDIF
+533 DQKDIF
-539 QGTDEELRELM
+539 QGTDEELRELI

-621 VGDSFLYD
+621 VGD
-629 TPLFVKYNDT
+629 
-639 DYIDILPISDIIDE
+639 
-653 RNINIDGLGREYD
+653 
-666 YNEKPFKIL
+666 
-675 CRSGWVDVKYIYRHK
+675 
-690 TDKEIHR
+690 
-697 IKTKSS
+697 
-703 LIDVTSDH
+703 
-711 SLFDSDKNQIHS
+711 
-723 KECIV
+723 
-728 NETKLEMY
+728 
-736 DGTELVFSDDCVNE
+736 
-750 IINEDKAWLMGFF
+750 
-763 LADGSSTFKE
+763 
-773 RTQKYWSKRDNCF
+773 
-786 HYNKGIRCNW
+786 
-796 TLSKSKYEKLEKA
+796 
-809 NKILFNEFNVVAKI
+809 
-823 HNFLKS
+823 
-829 SGVYKIQTD
+829 
-838 NSKLA
+838 
-843 RWFSERFYTKKREKK
+843 
-858 VPLEILNSPK
+858 
-868 NIQIAFLN
+868 
-876 GFCYGDSDN
+876 
-885 DSLDGAFSF
+885 
-894 SQKSKTCVAGLTML
+894 
-908 LKNNEMEYT
+908 
-917 FSDYLSRIHAIN
+917 
-929 VRINE
+929 
-934 HKHAFLRS
+934 
-942 DYHLRKDDVVC
+942 
-953 ENKVIPNYD
+953 
-962 KEKYVYDISLDGTVV
+962 
-977 NALGHNVAKQTDGF
+977 TDGF
-991 NFQMPSEEVL
+991 NFQMPSEEIL
-1001 KTRIYI
+1001 KTRVYI

-1064 GGEIKLVGNTIKSKK
+1064 GGEVKLVGNTIKSKK

-1326 NWKETV
+1326 NWEETV
-1332 EDYQERMKELE
+1332 EDYKERMKELE

-1365 VEVFEE
+1365 VEIFEE

-1413 DEAEVKYNEYVESY
+1413 DEAEIKYNEYVESY

>member
-91 YNKDGKTAERLE
+91 YNKDGKTVERLE

-309 HAIRRAQAQDSN
+309 HAVRRAQAQDSN

-418 LLPTNFSKICTMGT
+418 LLPTNFGKICTMGT

-533 EQEDIF
+533 DQKDIF
-539 QGTDEELRELM
+539 QGTDEELRELI

-621 VGDSFLYD
+621 VGD
-629 TPLFVKYNDT
+629 
-639 DYIDILPISDIIDE
+639 
-653 RNINIDGLGREYD
+653 
-666 YNEKPFKIL
+666 
-675 CRSGWVDVKYIYRHK
+675 
-690 TDKEIHR
+690 
-697 IKTKSS
+697 
-703 LIDVTSDH
+703 
-711 SLFDSDKNQIHS
+711 
-723 KECIV
+723 
-728 NETKLEMY
+728 
-736 DGTELVFSDDCVNE
+736 
-750 IINEDKAWLMGFF
+750 
-763 LADGSSTFKE
+763 
-773 RTQKYWSKRDNCF
+773 
-786 HYNKGIRCNW
+786 
-796 TLSKSKYEKLEKA
+796 
-809 NKILFNEFNVVAKI
+809 
-823 HNFLKS
+823 
-829 SGVYKIQTD
+829 
-838 NSKLA
+838 
-843 RWFSERFYTKKREKK
+843 
-858 VPLEILNSPK
+858 
-868 NIQIAFLN
+868 
-876 GFCYGDSDN
+876 
-885 DSLDGAFSF
+885 
-894 SQKSKTCVAGLTML
+894 
-908 LKNNEMEYT
+908 
-917 FSDYLSRIHAIN
+917 
-929 VRINE
+929 
-934 HKHAFLRS
+934 
-942 DYHLRKDDVVC
+942 
-953 ENKVIPNYD
+953 
-962 KEKYVYDISLDGTVV
+962 
-977 NALGHNVAKQTDGF
+977 TDGF
-991 NFQMPSEEVL
+991 NFQMPSEEIL
-1001 KTRIYI
+1001 KTRVYI

-1064 GGEIKLVGNTIKSKK
+1064 GGEVKLVGNTIKSKK

-1326 NWKETV
+1326 NWEETV

-1365 VEVFEE
+1365 VEIFEE

-1413 DEAEVKYNEYVESY
+1413 DEAEIKYNEYVESY

>member
-58 VKQSAAQR
+58 IKQSAAQR

-309 HAIRRAQAQDSN
+309 HAVRRAQAQDSN

-418 LLPTNFSKICTMGT
+418 LLPTNFGKICTMGT

-533 EQEDIF
+533 DQKDIF
-539 QGTDEELRELM
+539 QGTDEELRELI

-621 VGDSFLYD
+621 VGD
-629 TPLFVKYNDT
+629 
-639 DYIDILPISDIIDE
+639 
-653 RNINIDGLGREYD
+653 
-666 YNEKPFKIL
+666 
-675 CRSGWVDVKYIYRHK
+675 
-690 TDKEIHR
+690 
-697 IKTKSS
+697 
-703 LIDVTSDH
+703 
-711 SLFDSDKNQIHS
+711 
-723 KECIV
+723 
-728 NETKLEMY
+728 
-736 DGTELVFSDDCVNE
+736 
-750 IINEDKAWLMGFF
+750 
-763 LADGSSTFKE
+763 
-773 RTQKYWSKRDNCF
+773 
-786 HYNKGIRCNW
+786 
-796 TLSKSKYEKLEKA
+796 
-809 NKILFNEFNVVAKI
+809 
-823 HNFLKS
+823 
-829 SGVYKIQTD
+829 
-838 NSKLA
+838 
-843 RWFSERFYTKKREKK
+843 
-858 VPLEILNSPK
+858 
-868 NIQIAFLN
+868 
-876 GFCYGDSDN
+876 
-885 DSLDGAFSF
+885 
-894 SQKSKTCVAGLTML
+894 
-908 LKNNEMEYT
+908 
-917 FSDYLSRIHAIN
+917 
-929 VRINE
+929 
-934 HKHAFLRS
+934 
-942 DYHLRKDDVVC
+942 
-953 ENKVIPNYD
+953 
-962 KEKYVYDISLDGTVV
+962 
-977 NALGHNVAKQTDGF
+977 TDGF
-991 NFQMPSEEVL
+991 NFQMPSEEIL
-1001 KTRIYI
+1001 KTRVYI

-1064 GGEIKLVGNTIKSKK
+1064 GGEVKLVGNTIKSKK

-1326 NWKETV
+1326 NWEETV

-1365 VEVFEE
+1365 VEIFEE

-1413 DEAEVKYNEYVESY
+1413 DEAEIKYNEYIESY

>member
-91 YNKDGKTAERLE
+91 YNKDGKTVERLE

-197 GIRTNRGF
+197 GVRTNRGF

-309 HAIRRAQAQDSN
+309 HAVRRAQAQDSN

-418 LLPTNFSKICTMGT
+418 LLPTNFGKICTMGT

-533 EQEDIF
+533 DQKDIF
-539 QGTDEELRELM
+539 QGTDEELRELI

-621 VGDSFLYD
+621 VGD
-629 TPLFVKYNDT
+629 
-639 DYIDILPISDIIDE
+639 
-653 RNINIDGLGREYD
+653 
-666 YNEKPFKIL
+666 
-675 CRSGWVDVKYIYRHK
+675 
-690 TDKEIHR
+690 
-697 IKTKSS
+697 
-703 LIDVTSDH
+703 
-711 SLFDSDKNQIHS
+711 
-723 KECIV
+723 
-728 NETKLEMY
+728 
-736 DGTELVFSDDCVNE
+736 
-750 IINEDKAWLMGFF
+750 
-763 LADGSSTFKE
+763 
-773 RTQKYWSKRDNCF
+773 
-786 HYNKGIRCNW
+786 
-796 TLSKSKYEKLEKA
+796 
-809 NKILFNEFNVVAKI
+809 
-823 HNFLKS
+823 
-829 SGVYKIQTD
+829 
-838 NSKLA
+838 
-843 RWFSERFYTKKREKK
+843 
-858 VPLEILNSPK
+858 
-868 NIQIAFLN
+868 
-876 GFCYGDSDN
+876 
-885 DSLDGAFSF
+885 
-894 SQKSKTCVAGLTML
+894 
-908 LKNNEMEYT
+908 
-917 FSDYLSRIHAIN
+917 
-929 VRINE
+929 
-934 HKHAFLRS
+934 
-942 DYHLRKDDVVC
+942 
-953 ENKVIPNYD
+953 
-962 KEKYVYDISLDGTVV
+962 
-977 NALGHNVAKQTDGF
+977 TDGF
-991 NFQMPSEEVL
+991 NFQMPSEEIL
-1001 KTRIYI
+1001 KTRVYI

-1064 GGEIKLVGNTIKSKK
+1064 GGEVKLVGNTIKSKK

-1326 NWKETV
+1326 NWEETV
-1332 EDYQERMKELE
+1332 EDYKERMKELE

-1365 VEVFEE
+1365 VEIFEE

-1413 DEAEVKYNEYVESY
+1413 DEAEIKYNEYVESY

>member
-91 YNKDGKTAERLE
+91 YNKNGKTAERLE

-309 HAIRRAQAQDSN
+309 HAVRRAQAQDSN

-418 LLPTNFSKICTMGT
+418 LLPTNFGKICTMGT

-533 EQEDIF
+533 DQKDIF
-539 QGTDEELRELM
+539 QGTDEELRELI

-621 VGDSFLYD
+621 VGD
-629 TPLFVKYNDT
+629 
-639 DYIDILPISDIIDE
+639 
-653 RNINIDGLGREYD
+653 
-666 YNEKPFKIL
+666 
-675 CRSGWVDVKYIYRHK
+675 
-690 TDKEIHR
+690 
-697 IKTKSS
+697 
-703 LIDVTSDH
+703 
-711 SLFDSDKNQIHS
+711 
-723 KECIV
+723 
-728 NETKLEMY
+728 
-736 DGTELVFSDDCVNE
+736 
-750 IINEDKAWLMGFF
+750 
-763 LADGSSTFKE
+763 
-773 RTQKYWSKRDNCF
+773 
-786 HYNKGIRCNW
+786 
-796 TLSKSKYEKLEKA
+796 
-809 NKILFNEFNVVAKI
+809 
-823 HNFLKS
+823 
-829 SGVYKIQTD
+829 
-838 NSKLA
+838 
-843 RWFSERFYTKKREKK
+843 
-858 VPLEILNSPK
+858 
-868 NIQIAFLN
+868 
-876 GFCYGDSDN
+876 
-885 DSLDGAFSF
+885 
-894 SQKSKTCVAGLTML
+894 
-908 LKNNEMEYT
+908 
-917 FSDYLSRIHAIN
+917 
-929 VRINE
+929 
-934 HKHAFLRS
+934 
-942 DYHLRKDDVVC
+942 
-953 ENKVIPNYD
+953 
-962 KEKYVYDISLDGTVV
+962 
-977 NALGHNVAKQTDGF
+977 TDGF
-991 NFQMPSEEVL
+991 NFQMPSEEIL
-1001 KTRIYI
+1001 KTRVYI

-1064 GGEIKLVGNTIKSKK
+1064 GGEVKLVGNTIKSKK

-1326 NWKETV
+1326 NWEETV

-1365 VEVFEE
+1365 VEIFEE

-1413 DEAEVKYNEYVESY
+1413 DEAEIKYNEYIESY

>member
-1 MKEINSEVINDFLT
+1 MKEINSEVINNFLT

-309 HAIRRAQAQDSN
+309 HAVRRAQAQDSN

-418 LLPTNFSKICTMGT
+418 LLPTNFGKICTMGT

-533 EQEDIF
+533 DQKDIF
-539 QGTDEELRELM
+539 QGTDEELRELI

-621 VGDSFLYD
+621 VGD
-629 TPLFVKYNDT
+629 
-639 DYIDILPISDIIDE
+639 
-653 RNINIDGLGREYD
+653 
-666 YNEKPFKIL
+666 
-675 CRSGWVDVKYIYRHK
+675 
-690 TDKEIHR
+690 
-697 IKTKSS
+697 
-703 LIDVTSDH
+703 
-711 SLFDSDKNQIHS
+711 
-723 KECIV
+723 
-728 NETKLEMY
+728 
-736 DGTELVFSDDCVNE
+736 
-750 IINEDKAWLMGFF
+750 
-763 LADGSSTFKE
+763 
-773 RTQKYWSKRDNCF
+773 
-786 HYNKGIRCNW
+786 
-796 TLSKSKYEKLEKA
+796 
-809 NKILFNEFNVVAKI
+809 
-823 HNFLKS
+823 
-829 SGVYKIQTD
+829 
-838 NSKLA
+838 
-843 RWFSERFYTKKREKK
+843 
-858 VPLEILNSPK
+858 
-868 NIQIAFLN
+868 
-876 GFCYGDSDN
+876 
-885 DSLDGAFSF
+885 
-894 SQKSKTCVAGLTML
+894 
-908 LKNNEMEYT
+908 
-917 FSDYLSRIHAIN
+917 
-929 VRINE
+929 
-934 HKHAFLRS
+934 
-942 DYHLRKDDVVC
+942 
-953 ENKVIPNYD
+953 
-962 KEKYVYDISLDGTVV
+962 
-977 NALGHNVAKQTDGF
+977 TDGF
-991 NFQMPSEEVL
+991 NFQMPSEEIL
-1001 KTRIYI
+1001 KTRVYI

-1064 GGEIKLVGNTIKSKK
+1064 GGEVKLVGNTIKSKK

-1326 NWKETV
+1326 NWEETV
-1332 EDYQERMKELE
+1332 EDYKERMKELE

-1365 VEVFEE
+1365 VEIFEE

-1413 DEAEVKYNEYVESY
+1413 DEAEIKYNEYVESY

>member
-220 NELIAIEEA
+220 NELVAIEEA

-309 HAIRRAQAQDSN
+309 HAVRRAQAQDSN

-418 LLPTNFSKICTMGT
+418 LLPTNFGKICTMGT

-533 EQEDIF
+533 DQKDIF
-539 QGTDEELRELM
+539 QGTDEELRELI

-621 VGDSFLYD
+621 VGD
-629 TPLFVKYNDT
+629 
-639 DYIDILPISDIIDE
+639 
-653 RNINIDGLGREYD
+653 
-666 YNEKPFKIL
+666 
-675 CRSGWVDVKYIYRHK
+675 
-690 TDKEIHR
+690 
-697 IKTKSS
+697 
-703 LIDVTSDH
+703 
-711 SLFDSDKNQIHS
+711 
-723 KECIV
+723 
-728 NETKLEMY
+728 
-736 DGTELVFSDDCVNE
+736 
-750 IINEDKAWLMGFF
+750 
-763 LADGSSTFKE
+763 
-773 RTQKYWSKRDNCF
+773 
-786 HYNKGIRCNW
+786 
-796 TLSKSKYEKLEKA
+796 
-809 NKILFNEFNVVAKI
+809 
-823 HNFLKS
+823 
-829 SGVYKIQTD
+829 
-838 NSKLA
+838 
-843 RWFSERFYTKKREKK
+843 
-858 VPLEILNSPK
+858 
-868 NIQIAFLN
+868 
-876 GFCYGDSDN
+876 
-885 DSLDGAFSF
+885 
-894 SQKSKTCVAGLTML
+894 
-908 LKNNEMEYT
+908 
-917 FSDYLSRIHAIN
+917 
-929 VRINE
+929 
-934 HKHAFLRS
+934 
-942 DYHLRKDDVVC
+942 
-953 ENKVIPNYD
+953 
-962 KEKYVYDISLDGTVV
+962 
-977 NALGHNVAKQTDGF
+977 TDGF
-991 NFQMPSEEVL
+991 NFQMPSEEIL
-1001 KTRIYI
+1001 KTRVYI

-1064 GGEIKLVGNTIKSKK
+1064 GGEVKLVGNTIKSKK

-1326 NWKETV
+1326 NWEETV

-1365 VEVFEE
+1365 VEIFEE

-1413 DEAEVKYNEYVESY
+1413 DEAEIKYNEYIESY

>member
-220 NELIAIEEA
+220 NELIAIEET

-309 HAIRRAQAQDSN
+309 HAVRRAQAQDSN

-338 PNRVYVPGDQIKKVW
+338 SNRVYVPGDQIKKVW

-519 GLKKKAKKHAEKLK
+519 ELKKQAKKQAGKLK
-533 EQEDIF
+533 EEKDIF
-539 QGTDEELRELM
+539 KGTDEELRELI

-558 EESANDKKQ
+558 NESANDKKQ

-621 VGDSFLYD
+621 VGDSVTYD
-629 TPLFVKYNDT
+629 TPILVKHKETNK
-639 DYIDILPISDIIDE
+639 INILPICDIFDDNNQIEFDNE
-653 RNINIDGLGREYD
+653 QYRDFAKKPYLVLTRNGWKDIEYV
-666 YNEKPFKIL
+666 YK
-675 CRSGWVDVKYIYRHK
+675 HK
-690 TDKEIHR
+690 T
-697 IKTKSS
+697 TKSLHRVETKNG
-703 LIDVTSDH
+703 LIDVTEDH
-711 SLFDSDKNQIHS
+711 SLFDDFKNEVKPKDLKRGDGI
-723 KECIV
+723 ELFNDDII
-728 NETKLEMY
+728 Y
-736 DGTELVFSDDCVNE
+736 DVDNSITPN
-750 IINEDKAWLMGFF
+750 KAWIFGFF
-763 LADGSSTFKE
+763 MADGSSVYGNRK
-773 RTQKYWSKRDNCF
+773 QKYFSKRKNEF
-786 HYNKGIRCNW
+786 VIHNGKRANWKISNK
-796 TLSKSKYEKLEKA
+796 TLERLEKA
-809 NKILFNEFNVVAKI
+809 KEILINDFNIKCDIKN
-823 HNFLKS
+823 HLKS
-829 SGVYKIQTD
+829 SNVYNLVVENTEFAKY
-838 NSKLA
+838 
-843 RWFSERFYTKKREKK
+843 FSELFYTSYRYKK
-858 VPLEILNSPK
+858 VPEVILNASLDVK
-868 NIQIAFLN
+868 KAFMD
-876 GFCYGDSDN
+876 GFCCGDGQGDT
-885 DSLDGAFSF
+885 LEECVEFG
-894 SQKSKTCVAGLTML
+894 QKSKVAMAGLYL
-908 LKNNEMEYT
+908 ILKELN
-917 FSDYLSRIHAIN
+917 IN
-929 VRINE
+929 FRL
-934 HKHAFLRS
+934 HT
-942 DYHLRKDDVVC
+942 RKDKP
-953 ENKVIPNYD
+953 EFIAFRFRNHRGNKLD
-962 KEKYVYDISLDGTVV
+962 EKYSKRECNEVWNNNLITSKSEYVYDISADGTFV
-977 NALGHNVAKQTDGF
+977 NALGLIVCHNTDGF
-991 NFQMPSEEVL
+991 NFQMPSEEIL
-1001 KTRIYI
+1001 KTRVYI

-1064 GGEIKLVGNTIKSKK
+1064 GGEVKLVGNTIKSKK

-1326 NWKETV
+1326 NWEETV

-1365 VEVFEE
+1365 VEIFEE

-1413 DEAEVKYNEYVESY
+1413 DEAEIKYNEYIESY

>member
-309 HAIRRAQAQDSN
+309 HAVRRAQAQDSN

-418 LLPTNFSKICTMGT
+418 LLPTNFGKICTMGT

-465 RLLSVGYVD
+465 RLLNVGYVD

-533 EQEDIF
+533 DQKDIF
-539 QGTDEELRELM
+539 QGTDEELRELI

-621 VGDSFLYD
+621 VGD
-629 TPLFVKYNDT
+629 
-639 DYIDILPISDIIDE
+639 
-653 RNINIDGLGREYD
+653 
-666 YNEKPFKIL
+666 
-675 CRSGWVDVKYIYRHK
+675 
-690 TDKEIHR
+690 
-697 IKTKSS
+697 
-703 LIDVTSDH
+703 
-711 SLFDSDKNQIHS
+711 
-723 KECIV
+723 
-728 NETKLEMY
+728 
-736 DGTELVFSDDCVNE
+736 
-750 IINEDKAWLMGFF
+750 
-763 LADGSSTFKE
+763 
-773 RTQKYWSKRDNCF
+773 
-786 HYNKGIRCNW
+786 
-796 TLSKSKYEKLEKA
+796 
-809 NKILFNEFNVVAKI
+809 
-823 HNFLKS
+823 
-829 SGVYKIQTD
+829 
-838 NSKLA
+838 
-843 RWFSERFYTKKREKK
+843 
-858 VPLEILNSPK
+858 
-868 NIQIAFLN
+868 
-876 GFCYGDSDN
+876 
-885 DSLDGAFSF
+885 
-894 SQKSKTCVAGLTML
+894 
-908 LKNNEMEYT
+908 
-917 FSDYLSRIHAIN
+917 
-929 VRINE
+929 
-934 HKHAFLRS
+934 
-942 DYHLRKDDVVC
+942 
-953 ENKVIPNYD
+953 
-962 KEKYVYDISLDGTVV
+962 
-977 NALGHNVAKQTDGF
+977 TDGF
-991 NFQMPSEEVL
+991 NFQMPSEEIL
-1001 KTRIYI
+1001 KTRVYI

-1064 GGEIKLVGNTIKSKK
+1064 GGEVKLVGNTIKSKK

-1326 NWKETV
+1326 NWEETV

-1365 VEVFEE
+1365 VEIFEE

-1413 DEAEVKYNEYVESY
+1413 DEAEIKYNEYIESY